1 MGDPVVD
8 IEVQLRRAVVTPE
21 QMIDR
26 RKTLHALFAGVS
38 QDQAVGL
45 LSLLFTWDDRSRLPG
60 TFAPSIAHCDW
71 NCSPC

>member
-8 IEVQLRRAVVTPE
+8 IEVQLTRALVTPE

-26 RKTLHALFAGVS
+26 RKILHALFVSLS

-45 LSLLFTWDDRSRLPG
+45 LSMLFTWDNKSRLPG
-60 TFAPSIAHCDW
+60 TFGPSIPPYD
-71 NCSPC
+71 

>member
-26 RKTLHALFAGVS
+26 RKTLHALFASLS

-45 LSLLFTWDDRSRLPG
+45 LSMLFTWDNKSRLPG
-60 TFAPSIAHCDW
+60 TFGPSIAPYD
-71 NCSPC
+71 